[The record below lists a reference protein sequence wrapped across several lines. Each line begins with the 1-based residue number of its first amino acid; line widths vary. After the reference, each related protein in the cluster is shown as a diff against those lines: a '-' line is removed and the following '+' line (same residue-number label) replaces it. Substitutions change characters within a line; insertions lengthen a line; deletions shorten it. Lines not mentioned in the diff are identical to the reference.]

1 MRPLNVR
8 KMRLLNV
15 CKMRLLNVR
24 RMRLLNVRKNTLNAD
39 QYQYLGRRRYETE
52 PFKFT
57 TKRLI

>member
-1 MRPLNVR
+1 MKNIKVIKIL
-8 KMRLLNV
+8 RLFSDFHARNSINSD
-15 CKMRLLNVR
+15 KFMTFR
-24 RMRLLNVRKNTLNAD
+24 D